1 MQNKGTNVLPTTISL
16 NGGKAVSNPVPKGED
31 GVFASSVI
39 DKQKK
44 EIIVKV
50 INTTGN
56 AHSVLIDLKG
66 SAKLSGTAEV
76 ITLDCSDY
84 DADNMPGQ
92 PEKISPK
99 NNTIAVENGK
109 ISTTV
114 PGKNFMVFKVKI

>member
-1 MQNKGTNVLPTTISL
+1 MLPTTISL

-39 DKQKK
+39 DKQKN

-50 INTTGN
+50 INTTGS

-66 SAKLSGTAEV
+66 STKLSGTAEV

-84 DADNMPGQ
+84 NADNMPGQ
-92 PEKISPK
+92 PEKIHPVES
-99 NNTIAVENGK
+99 TITMEKGK

-114 PGKNFMVFKVKI
+114 PGKNFMVFKVKL